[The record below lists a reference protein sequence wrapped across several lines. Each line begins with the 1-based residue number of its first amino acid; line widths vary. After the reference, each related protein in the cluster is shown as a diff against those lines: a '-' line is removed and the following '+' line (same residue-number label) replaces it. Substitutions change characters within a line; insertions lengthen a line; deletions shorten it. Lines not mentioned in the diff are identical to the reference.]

1 MPQRSNEF
9 QKLVFLLKQ
18 HAAPAGATVTESKFL
33 IDKSTGKEQEVD
45 VCIEFTVAN
54 VSLLISIECTDKS
67 RPATKEWVGEMKGK
81 HDDLPSNKLVLASRS
96 GFTEQALAKAKFHG
110 IDTIA
115 LDVLDEDSAE
125 RVIKRALSYKIWSLT
140 PTKVSVRVPAD
151 ERLPAEEAPIL
162 DDHRIFNQAGKEI
175 GIAMTLV
182 HDILRS
188 PKCSEHI
195 LRCGK
200 TSNKKFNLKSQSPTE
215 INGNRIYLR
224 KDFPN
229 FAVLRR
235 IDTVT
240 ISGTLTVEVGTLELE
255 HPRLQDTTV
264 AWGTISYLGN
274 TTLVVAATDQTSQ
287 LTFLSAPFQ
296 NSSSNTAPTIPTT
309 TTMTVQAKV
318 LAIEATSNDT
328 VFTITLDCGRPFRKA
343 VGYVSATISD
353 ASLSRPAE
361 GHFILRVSE
370 RPTIKEG
377 DTVPVEIEPV

>member
-45 VCIEFTVAN
+45 VCREFTVAN

-140 PTKVSVRVPAD
+140 PTKVSVRVPA
-151 ERLPAEEAPIL
+151 EEAPIL

-175 GIAMTLV
+175 GIAMTFPISQFFGELM
-182 HDILRS
+182 RS
-188 PKCSEHI
+188 LS
-195 LRCGK
+195 
-200 TSNKKFNLKSQSPTE
+200 
-215 INGNRIYLR
+215 
-224 KDFPN
+224 
-229 FAVLRR
+229 
-235 IDTVT
+235 
-240 ISGTLTVEVGTLELE
+240 LE
-255 HPRLQDTTV
+255 H
-264 AWGTISYLGN
+264 
-274 TTLVVAATDQTSQ
+274 
-287 LTFLSAPFQ
+287 
-296 NSSSNTAPTIPTT
+296 
-309 TTMTVQAKV
+309 
-318 LAIEATSNDT
+318 
-328 VFTITLDCGRPFRKA
+328 
-343 VGYVSATISD
+343 
-353 ASLSRPAE
+353 
-361 GHFILRVSE
+361 
-370 RPTIKEG
+370 
-377 DTVPVEIEPV
+377 